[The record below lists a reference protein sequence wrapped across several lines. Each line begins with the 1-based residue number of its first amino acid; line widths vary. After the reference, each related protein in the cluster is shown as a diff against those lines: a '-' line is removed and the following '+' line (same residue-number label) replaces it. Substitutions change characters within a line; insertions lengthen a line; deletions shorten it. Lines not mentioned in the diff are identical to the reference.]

1 MLKKILVLVYYLG
14 PILIWMS
21 VIFYFSSKESVQV
34 ANSYVLNFIFF
45 KFLHLT
51 EYAILYFLVFRAFFY
66 FSQKNLSLKQ
76 MMLLA
81 IIITLLYAVSDEIHQ
96 LFVPTREGK
105 IRDVLIDSLGILLS
119 FVYTKKYFHLLQKFI

>member
-21 VIFYFSSKESVQV
+21 VIFYLSSRKSIQV
-34 ANSYVLNFIFF
+34 SDIYIMNFFIF
-45 KFLHLT
+45 KFLHVM
-51 EYAILYFLVFRAFFY
+51 EYALLYFLVFRAFF
-66 FSQKNLSLKQ
+66 FFGNNNLSLTQ
-76 MMLLA
+76 IMFLA
-81 IIITLLYAVSDEIHQ
+81 IIISVLYAVSDEIHQ